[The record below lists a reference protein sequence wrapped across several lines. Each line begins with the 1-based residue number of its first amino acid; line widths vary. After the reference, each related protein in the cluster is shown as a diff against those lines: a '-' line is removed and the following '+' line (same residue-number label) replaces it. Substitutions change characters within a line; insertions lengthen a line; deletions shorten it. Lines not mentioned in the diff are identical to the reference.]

1 MKIGI
6 ITYHRAH
13 NYGALLQAIATRT
26 ILSKMG
32 HDVIYIDYW
41 PLYHKSKYRVFSL
54 IQFRYHKFPYLWHC
68 LKNIRFIKKRISVF
82 KQDINKYILPFCRK
96 EREGY
101 DAIIYGSDQIWR
113 FQHEIQAYN
122 KTYFAA
128 TYKAPIQVAFAAS
141 MGVIC
146 KNPVQKKNIASW
158 LSNFTSIGVREDEL
172 FKFVQ
177 DCGYN
182 CVQNIDPTLCLS
194 AKEWDCILETKPII
208 KEGYVLYYSLNE
220 EDFDRNMIES
230 YANSQGL
237 RIVEITGKAVK
248 PSECIY
254 SLATLCEFV
263 SLIKYAD
270 TVFASS
276 FHGTVFSIIYHKQ
289 FWSSF
294 SYSPGRVRSL
304 LMDLGIVNHLIP
316 ARSTK
321 LPYSTPIDFEVVED
335 KLDVLRTSSM
345 NYLCNS
351 LIHKSSMQ

>member
-6 ITYHRAH
+6 LTYHRAH
-13 NYGALLQAIATRT
+13 NYGAILQAIATRT

-113 FQHEIQAYN
+113 FQYEIQAYN

-146 KNPVQKKNIASW
+146 KNPVQKKKIASW
-158 LSNFTSIGVREDEL
+158 FSNFTSIGVREDDL

-194 AKEWDCILETKPII
+194 AKEWDFILETKPII
-208 KEGYVLYYSLNE
+208 KERYVLYYSLNE

-248 PSECIY
+248 PSEGIY

-289 FWSSF
+289 FWSAF
-294 SYSPGRVRSL
+294 SYSPGRVKSL
-304 LMDLGIVNHLIP
+304 LNVLGIVEHLIEP
-316 ARSTK
+316 MASQLPTINTIDYVEVEKK
-321 LPYSTPIDFEVVED
+321 LSLLQKESKD
-335 KLDVLRTSSM
+335 
-345 NYLCNS
+345 YLGDS
-351 LIHKSSMQ
+351 LKSHN